1 MVKLAAFLDKMAAT
15 PDGDGSLLDT
25 SMIYFGSGNNVPAI
39 IVGGANGRM
48 EGNRHIAVQNKEP
61 TSNLLLAMADWL
73 GSEIESIGV
82 STGRIEI

>member
-1 MVKLAAFLDKMAAT
+1 MSNGAAHDR
-15 PDGDGSLLDT
+15 
-25 SMIYFGSGNNVPAI
+25 NNPPAL

-61 TSNLLLAMADWL
+61 TSNLLLAMADRL